1 MPLRGAL
8 QLDSAKSLLSFP
20 RSRVGT
26 AVMPLRGALQFDL
39 AKSLP
44 SCSQATVAAPR
55 DERHPPSNSASLIES
70 LTEIGLKVLRWNNRN
85 SIPFI
90 LTIDHIRR

>member
-1 MPLRGAL
+1 VGERPPCRSAARSSSILRSHFRPVPKPLL
-8 QLDSAKSLLSFP
+8 PQ
-20 RSRVGT
+20 RVMKGT
-26 AVMPLRGALQFDL
+26 
-39 AKSLP
+39 
-44 SCSQATVAAPR
+44 
-55 DERHPPSNSASLIES
+55 PPSNSASLIES